1 MGVSL
6 EGILSFWYRQE
17 REKLEVDHKKIL
29 SVKLPACL
37 SDSRKVLLYKN
48 KS

>member
-17 REKLEVDHKKIL
+17 REKLEVDHKKIVAL
-29 SVKLPACL
+29 NY
-37 SDSRKVLLYKN
+37 LLV
-48 KS
+48 